1 MPTPTPKVKFTIQ
14 EITARLHQLTM
25 IETII
30 SNGYVYRIDFDEHS
44 STVDYARTCYDSA
57 KLQFEE
63 GIITSEEY
71 KEEYDM
77 YMETLDK
84 YLIVDEDNKICGEYF
99 SKTKHF
105 IMFCWRFIT
114 EGKVYYHDDQREV
127 FTYTGRHLGQLTD
140 NMQIVRDLTSDSDN
154 DNEDNDNEDN
164 VNENND
170 NDNEDDDDDSDSDSD
185 YEDEDEDEDEN

>member
-1 MPTPTPKVKFTIQ
+1 MPNPTPKVKFTIQ

-44 STVDYARTCYDSA
+44 STVNYAHTCHDSA

-71 KEEYDM
+71 QEECDM

-84 YLIVDEDNKICGEYF
+84 YLIVDEDKKICGEYF

-105 IMFCWRFIT
+105 IMFCWRFII
-114 EGKVYYHDDQREV
+114 EDKVYYRDEQREV
-127 FTYTGRHLGQLTD
+127 FTYTGRYLGQLTD
-140 NMQIVRDLTSDSDN
+140 NMQIICR
-154 DNEDNDNEDN
+154 
-164 VNENND
+164 
-170 NDNEDDDDDSDSDSD
+170 
-185 YEDEDEDEDEN
+185 

>member
-14 EITARLHQLTM
+14 EITARLHQLSM

-71 KEEYDM
+71 QEEYNM

-84 YLIVDEDNKICGEYF
+84 YLIVDEDKKICGEYF

-105 IMFCWRFIT
+105 IMFCWRFII
-114 EGKVYYHDDQREV
+114 EDKVYYHDEQREV
-127 FTYTGRHLGQLTD
+127 FTYTGRYLGQLTD
-140 NMQIVRDLTSDSDN
+140 NMQIVRDLTDDSDN
-154 DNEDNDNEDN
+154 ANENNANEDNGNEDN
-164 VNENND
+164 NEN
-170 NDNEDDDDDSDSDSD
+170 DDDDSDSD
-185 YEDEDEDEDEN
+185 YEDEDEDEN